1 MSGRSEQLRAAG
13 MTAWRTAVLLV
24 ATVVVLV
31 LFAGMGFLV
40 YRGRMDASPF
50 VLMTGVVLGYLL
62 RTIQSMA

>member
-1 MSGRSEQLRAAG
+1 